1 MEKRE
6 VADILREISVLLELK
21 GESFFKSRAYEN
33 AARAVETLPESLD
46 EAIADGTLEK
56 TKGIGKSLLEKIQS
70 LAAGETLDY
79 YEDLKKE
86 IPPGLIEM
94 LHIHG
99 LGPKKIKALHDT
111 LGINTVG
118 ELEYACNENRL
129 VDLPGFGK
137 KTQENVLA
145 GIAYLRSSA
154 ERFLFDFAEDSAKA
168 ILKRLED
175 SGSLDRVSV
184 AGSLR
189 RRRETIKD
197 IDIVAST
204 DDPNALMDFFASMPE
219 VEKVIAKG
227 ETKTSVRLK
236 TGISSDLR
244 AVSEKEFPF
253 ALHHFTG
260 SKLHNTAMR
269 SRAKRMNLKMNEY
282 GIFSDKKS
290 LKFSDETQVFA
301 ALGLDYIPPELRED
315 LGEIEAA
322 ESHNIPELI
331 EADDLK
337 GILHVH
343 SDWTDA
349 AATIDQMAEGAKK
362 LGFSYIGMCDHSRT
376 AGYAHGLEPERVIE
390 QWEAIDRLNESSDG
404 FTILKGI
411 ESDILFDGS
420 LDYDDEILAG
430 FDFVIGSVHSRF
442 KMPEKEMTERIV
454 RAMENPYFSLL
465 GHPTG
470 RLLLAR
476 EGYAVDIEA
485 ILEKASEIGV
495 AIELNASPHRF
506 DLDWRHLKKAKDLGV
521 KICIN
526 PDAHHV
532 EGLNDIYYGIGI
544 ARKGWLEKKDVVNC
558 WNADQVLGYFKRLRS
573 GKEAK
578 R

>member
-290 LKFSDETQVFA
+290 LKCSDETQVFA